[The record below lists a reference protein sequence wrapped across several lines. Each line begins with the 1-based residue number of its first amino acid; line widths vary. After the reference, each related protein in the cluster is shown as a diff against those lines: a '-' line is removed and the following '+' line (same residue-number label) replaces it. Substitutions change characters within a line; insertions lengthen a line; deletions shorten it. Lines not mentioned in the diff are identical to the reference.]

1 MFCMLACTALF
12 YSCGTDDEVSG
23 DGSVDPDKEIPDP
36 TGTIQIA
43 MRNSNN
49 GKTSLD
55 GIYIDNENFAGGYFA
70 SLGPV
75 RGLGNVAHI
84 PTTGW
89 GRQVSVIPG
98 HGYVAYDRYEEKF
111 YRIYV
116 IKDLVGVSGG
126 IIGSEIKYQAPFKGN
141 DEKIM
146 LDSTDLTF
154 PFTGGQ
160 KDIVFKN
167 SGVILFDV
175 ETDVPNWCTVQKT
188 STYDDSFLTN
198 GVRIIVKAGSSKEAE
213 HGTITL
219 TTLYGKKTVIN
230 VMRFGAKSFISFGD
244 LEGKDFSATAQ
255 KTSIECVGNVPF
267 EDLAVSSSASW
278 CKVELE
284 NKSQNIQSF
293 QKINEDNLMSY
304 RILLDCE
311 DNVSKNEREAMI
323 FVRSQKENAG
333 DTILIKQSGAKITLV
348 ENLEL
353 SASKQT
359 NHVSIYSDIN
369 LANVEVVSSETWC
382 SAKINQST
390 SKLEVSVE
398 GNISSLERSAV
409 LSLKGK
415 DNTILATLNVKQLGA
430 IFTVAENIVFDKH
443 SNYRTITINTNL
455 ADWEAESS
463 ADWCTFSKNGNQI
476 TIRVTASNTDRIA
489 IISFKGVDSKITV
502 HQSKYA
508 VNDAFNENGIEG
520 IVGYIGVDC
529 RLVYKELG
537 ESAVWS
543 TERVATGANSRSD
556 GEYNMNVIKK
566 IPFWQDSYPAFLLCE
581 QLNVNGISGWY
592 LPAIEELQ
600 KLNLSGWSS
609 TERDSRS
616 SYSGGNSIYSFQKDY
631 SDNIVA
637 VHKF

>member
-55 GIYIDNENFAGGYFA
+55 GIYIDNENFAGGYFV

-89 GRQVSVIPG
+89 GEQVSVIPG
-98 HGYVAYDRYEEKF
+98 HGYVAYDLYEAKF

-146 LDSTDLTF
+146 LDSTDLRF

-188 STYDDSFLTN
+188 STYDQYFLTN
-198 GVRIIVKAGSSKEAE
+198 GIRISVKAGTSTEPE

-219 TTLYGKKTVIN
+219 TTLYGKETVIN
-230 VMRFGAKSFISFGD
+230 ITRSGIEPFVSFGD
-244 LEGKDFSATAQ
+244 LEERELSAAAQ
-255 KTSIECVGNVPF
+255 TDQIDCVGNVSF
-267 EDLAVSSSASW
+267 EDLIVSSSASW
-278 CKVELE
+278 CRVQLE
-284 NKSQNIQSF
+284 ENTKKIQGKATEKDDLEQYATNSYTLKIDCDENQTSQSRNAVISVQSKDG
-293 QKINEDNLMSY
+293 KINASFNL
-304 RILLDCE
+304 I
-311 DNVSKNEREAMI
+311 
-323 FVRSQKENAG
+323 QK
-333 DTILIKQSGAKITLV
+333 GATFEVKI
-348 ENLEL
+348 
-353 SASKQT
+353 
-359 NHVSIYSDIN
+359 D
-369 LANVEVVSSETWC
+369 
-382 SAKINQST
+382 KI
-390 SKLEVSVE
+390 
-398 GNISSLERSAV
+398 G
-409 LSLKGK
+409 
-415 DNTILATLNVKQLGA
+415 
-430 IFTVAENIVFDKH
+430 FDKN
-443 SNYRTITINTNL
+443 SNYRTITINTTFAN
-455 ADWEAESS
+455 WEAESS

-476 TIRVTASNTDRIA
+476 TIRATAANTDRTA
-489 IISFKGVDSKITV
+489 IISFKGFDTKITV

-520 IVGYIGVDC
+520 IVGYIGDDS
-529 RLVYKELG
+529 RLVYKELEG
-537 ESAVWS
+537 AVVWS
-543 TERVATGANSRSD
+543 LEEVNTGANSLSD

-592 LPAIEELQ
+592 LPARDEFI
-600 KLNLSGWSS
+600 KLKLSGSYWSS
-609 TERDSRS
+609 TEHDSRGA
-616 SYSGGNSIYSFQKDY
+616 YYYNGGRYRSELVSKDKKC
-631 SDNIVA
+631 NILV

>member
-49 GKTSLD
+49 GKTVLGSRL
-55 GIYIDNENFAGGYFA
+55 YIDNENFAGGYFV

-89 GRQVSVIPG
+89 GEQVSVIPG
-98 HGYVAYDRYEEKF
+98 HGYVAYDYWQKEF

-175 ETDVPNWCTVQKT
+175 ETDVPNWCTVQET

-198 GVRIIVKAGSSKEAE
+198 GVRIIVKTGSSKEAE

-230 VMRFGAKSFISFGD
+230 ITRSGIEPFVSFGD
-244 LEGKDFSATAQ
+244 LEERELSAAAQ
-255 KTSIECVGNVPF
+255 TDQIEFVGNVSF
-267 EDLAVSSSASW
+267 EDLIVSSSASW
-278 CKVELE
+278 CRVQLE
-284 NKSQNIQSF
+284 ENTKKIQGKAAEKDDLEQYVTNSYTLKIDCDENQTSQSRNAVISVQSKDG
-293 QKINEDNLMSY
+293 KINASFNL
-304 RILLDCE
+304 I
-311 DNVSKNEREAMI
+311 
-323 FVRSQKENAG
+323 QK
-333 DTILIKQSGAKITLV
+333 GATFEVKI
-348 ENLEL
+348 
-353 SASKQT
+353 
-359 NHVSIYSDIN
+359 D
-369 LANVEVVSSETWC
+369 
-382 SAKINQST
+382 KI
-390 SKLEVSVE
+390 
-398 GNISSLERSAV
+398 G
-409 LSLKGK
+409 
-415 DNTILATLNVKQLGA
+415 
-430 IFTVAENIVFDKH
+430 FDKN
-443 SNYRTITINTNL
+443 SNYRTVTINTTFAN
-455 ADWEAESS
+455 WEAESS

-476 TIRVTASNTDRIA
+476 TIRATAANTDRTA
-489 IISFKGVDSKITV
+489 IISFKGFDAKITV

-520 IVGYIGVDC
+520 TVGYIGDDS
-529 RLVYKELG
+529 RLVYKELEG
-537 ESAVWS
+537 AVVWS
-543 TERVATGANSRSD
+543 SEEVNTGANSPSD

-592 LPAIEELQ
+592 LPAIDELQ
-600 KLNLSGWSS
+600 NLKLSGSYWSS
-609 TERDSRS
+609 TESNYEMAYYCAGGRYR
-616 SYSGGNSIYSFQKDY
+616 YSALKYFKTYD
-631 SDNIVA
+631 IVA

>member
-1 MFCMLACTALF
+1 MKIFKRIASQCFFMFCMLACTALF

-55 GIYIDNENFAGGYFA
+55 GIYIDNENFAGEYFV

-89 GRQVSVIPG
+89 GEQVSVIPG
-98 HGYVAYDRYEEKF
+98 HGYVAYDLYEAKF

-188 STYDDSFLTN
+188 STYDQYFLTN
-198 GVRIIVKAGSSKEAE
+198 GIRISVKAGTSTEPE

-219 TTLYGKKTVIN
+219 TTLYGKETVIN
-230 VMRFGAKSFISFGD
+230 ITRSGIEPFVSFGD
-244 LEGKDFSATAQ
+244 LEERELSAAAQ
-255 KTSIECVGNVPF
+255 TDQIEFVGNVSF
-267 EDLAVSSSASW
+267 EDLIVSSSASW
-278 CKVELE
+278 CRVQLE
-284 NKSQNIQSF
+284 ENTKKIQGKAAEKDDLEQYATNSYTLKIDCDENQTSQSRNAVISVQSKDG
-293 QKINEDNLMSY
+293 KINASFNL
-304 RILLDCE
+304 I
-311 DNVSKNEREAMI
+311 
-323 FVRSQKENAG
+323 QK
-333 DTILIKQSGAKITLV
+333 GATFEVKI
-348 ENLEL
+348 
-353 SASKQT
+353 
-359 NHVSIYSDIN
+359 D
-369 LANVEVVSSETWC
+369 
-382 SAKINQST
+382 KI
-390 SKLEVSVE
+390 
-398 GNISSLERSAV
+398 G
-409 LSLKGK
+409 
-415 DNTILATLNVKQLGA
+415 
-430 IFTVAENIVFDKH
+430 FDKN
-443 SNYRTITINTNL
+443 SNYRTVTINTTFAN
-455 ADWEAESS
+455 WEAESS

-476 TIRVTASNTDRIA
+476 TIRATAANTDRTA
-489 IISFKGVDSKITV
+489 IISFKGFDAKITV

-520 IVGYIGVDC
+520 TVGYIGDDS

-537 ESAVWS
+537 EKVVWS
-543 TERVATGANSRSD
+543 SENVETGANSLSD

-592 LPAIEELQ
+592 LPAIDELQ
-600 KLNLSGWSS
+600 NLKLSGSYWSS
-609 TERDSRS
+609 TESNYSRAYY
-616 SYSGGNSIYSFQKDY
+616 SYKGYKYDATKDCTY
-631 SDNIVA
+631 YIVA

>member
-55 GIYIDNENFAGGYFA
+55 GIYIDNENFAGGYFV

-89 GRQVSVIPG
+89 GEQVSVIPG
-98 HGYVAYDRYEEKF
+98 HGYVAYDLYEAKF

-188 STYDDSFLTN
+188 STYDQYFLTN
-198 GVRIIVKAGSSKEAE
+198 GIRISVKAGTSTEPE

-230 VMRFGAKSFISFGD
+230 ITRSGIEPFVSFGD
-244 LEGKDFSATAQ
+244 LEERELSAAAQ
-255 KTSIECVGNVPF
+255 TDQIEFVGNVSF
-267 EDLAVSSSASW
+267 EDLIVSSSASW
-278 CKVELE
+278 CRVQLE
-284 NKSQNIQSF
+284 ENTKKIQGKAAEKDNLEQYATNSYTLKIDCDENQTSQSRNAVISVQSKDG
-293 QKINEDNLMSY
+293 KINAPFNL
-304 RILLDCE
+304 I
-311 DNVSKNEREAMI
+311 
-323 FVRSQKENAG
+323 QK
-333 DTILIKQSGAKITLV
+333 GATFEVKI
-348 ENLEL
+348 
-353 SASKQT
+353 
-359 NHVSIYSDIN
+359 D
-369 LANVEVVSSETWC
+369 
-382 SAKINQST
+382 KI
-390 SKLEVSVE
+390 
-398 GNISSLERSAV
+398 G
-409 LSLKGK
+409 
-415 DNTILATLNVKQLGA
+415 
-430 IFTVAENIVFDKH
+430 FDKN
-443 SNYRTITINTNL
+443 SNYRTVTINTTFAN
-455 ADWEAESS
+455 WEAESS

-476 TIRVTASNTDRIA
+476 TIRATAANTDRTA
-489 IISFKGVDSKITV
+489 IISFKGFDAKITV

-520 IVGYIGVDC
+520 IVGYIGDDS
-529 RLVYKELG
+529 RLVYKELEG
-537 ESAVWS
+537 SVAWS
-543 TERVATGANSRSD
+543 LEYVETGANSWSD

-592 LPAIEELQ
+592 LPAKDELQ
-600 KLNLSGWSS
+600 NLNLSGSVDYWSS
-609 TERDSRS
+609 TEYNNISAYRRD
-616 SYSGGNSIYSFQKDY
+616 NSVWEKWRKHY
-631 SDNIVA
+631 IVA

>member
-49 GKTSLD
+49 GKTVL
-55 GIYIDNENFAGGYFA
+55 GRNIYIDNENFAGGYFV

-89 GRQVSVIPG
+89 GEQVSVIPG
-98 HGYVAYDRYEEKF
+98 HGYVAYDYWQKEF

-175 ETDVPNWCTVQKT
+175 ETDVPNWCTVQET
-188 STYDDSFLTN
+188 STYDQYFLTN
-198 GVRIIVKAGSSKEAE
+198 GIRISVKAGTSTEPE

-219 TTLYGKKTVIN
+219 TTLYGKETVIN
-230 VMRFGAKSFISFGD
+230 ITRSGIEPFVSFGD
-244 LEGKDFSATAQ
+244 LEERELSAAAQ
-255 KTSIECVGNVPF
+255 TDQIDCVGNVSF
-267 EDLAVSSSASW
+267 EDLIVNSSASW
-278 CKVELE
+278 CRVQLE
-284 NKSQNIQSF
+284 ENTKKIQGKAAEKDNLEQYATNSYTLKIDCDENQTSQSRNAVISVQSKDG
-293 QKINEDNLMSY
+293 KINASFNL
-304 RILLDCE
+304 I
-311 DNVSKNEREAMI
+311 
-323 FVRSQKENAG
+323 QK
-333 DTILIKQSGAKITLV
+333 GATFEVKI
-348 ENLEL
+348 
-353 SASKQT
+353 
-359 NHVSIYSDIN
+359 D
-369 LANVEVVSSETWC
+369 
-382 SAKINQST
+382 KI
-390 SKLEVSVE
+390 
-398 GNISSLERSAV
+398 G
-409 LSLKGK
+409 
-415 DNTILATLNVKQLGA
+415 
-430 IFTVAENIVFDKH
+430 FDKN
-443 SNYRTITINTNL
+443 SNYRTVTINTTFAN
-455 ADWEAESS
+455 WEAESS

-476 TIRVTASNTDRIA
+476 TIRATAANTDRTA
-489 IISFKGVDSKITV
+489 IISFKGFDAKITV

-520 IVGYIGVDC
+520 IVGYIGDDS
-529 RLVYKELG
+529 RLVYKELEG
-537 ESAVWS
+537 SVAWS
-543 TERVATGANSRSD
+543 LEYVETGANSWSD

-592 LPAIEELQ
+592 LPAIDELQ
-600 KLNLSGWSS
+600 NLNLSGSVDYWSS
-609 TERDSRS
+609 TEYDNTRAYRRN
-616 SYSGGNSIYSFQKDY
+616 NSVWEKRRKYY
-631 SDNIVA
+631 IVA

>member
-198 GVRIIVKAGSSKEAE
+198 GVRIVVKAGSSTEPE

-219 TTLYGKKTVIN
+219 TTLYGKETVIN
-230 VMRFGAKSFISFGD
+230 ITRSGIEPFVSFGD
-244 LEGKDFSATAQ
+244 LEERELSAAAQ
-255 KTSIECVGNVPF
+255 TDQIEFVGNVSF
-267 EDLAVSSSASW
+267 EDLIVSSSASW
-278 CKVELE
+278 CRVQLE
-284 NKSQNIQSF
+284 ENTKKIQGKAAEKDDLEQYVTNSYTLKIDCDENQTSQSRNAVISVQSKDG
-293 QKINEDNLMSY
+293 KINASFNL
-304 RILLDCE
+304 I
-311 DNVSKNEREAMI
+311 
-323 FVRSQKENAG
+323 QK
-333 DTILIKQSGAKITLV
+333 GATFEVKI
-348 ENLEL
+348 
-353 SASKQT
+353 
-359 NHVSIYSDIN
+359 D
-369 LANVEVVSSETWC
+369 
-382 SAKINQST
+382 KI
-390 SKLEVSVE
+390 
-398 GNISSLERSAV
+398 G
-409 LSLKGK
+409 
-415 DNTILATLNVKQLGA
+415 
-430 IFTVAENIVFDKH
+430 FDKN
-443 SNYRTITINTNL
+443 SNYRTVTINTTFAN
-455 ADWEAESS
+455 WEAESS

-476 TIRVTASNTDRIA
+476 TIRATAANTDRTA
-489 IISFKGVDSKITV
+489 IISFKGFDAKITV

-520 IVGYIGVDC
+520 TVGYIGDDS
-529 RLVYKELG
+529 RLVYKELEG
-537 ESAVWS
+537 AVVWS
-543 TERVATGANSRSD
+543 SEEVNTGANSPSD

-592 LPAIEELQ
+592 LPAIDELQ
-600 KLNLSGWSS
+600 NLKLSGSYWSS
-609 TERDSRS
+609 TESNYEMAYYCAGGGYR
-616 SYSGGNSIYSFQKDY
+616 YSALKYFRTYD
-631 SDNIVA
+631 IVA

>member
-12 YSCGTDDEVSG
+12 YSCGTDDEISG

-49 GKTSLD
+49 GKTVLGSRL
-55 GIYIDNENFAGGYFA
+55 YIDNENFAGGYFV

-89 GRQVSVIPG
+89 GEQVSVIPG
-98 HGYVAYDRYEEKF
+98 HGYVAYDYWQKEF

-188 STYDDSFLTN
+188 STYDQYFLTN
-198 GVRIIVKAGSSKEAE
+198 GIRISVKAGTSTEPE

-219 TTLYGKKTVIN
+219 TTLYGKETVIN
-230 VMRFGAKSFISFGD
+230 ITRSGIEPFVSFGD
-244 LEGKDFSATAQ
+244 LEERELSAAAQ
-255 KTSIECVGNVPF
+255 TDQIDCVGNVSF
-267 EDLAVSSSASW
+267 EDLIVSSSASW
-278 CKVELE
+278 CRVQLE
-284 NKSQNIQSF
+284 ENTKKIQGKAAEKDNLEQYATNSYTLKIDCDENQTSQSRNAVISVQSKDG
-293 QKINEDNLMSY
+293 KIN
-304 RILLDCE
+304 
-311 DNVSKNEREAMI
+311 
-323 FVRSQKENAG
+323 
-333 DTILIKQSGAKITLV
+333 
-348 ENLEL
+348 
-353 SASKQT
+353 AS
-359 NHVSIYSDIN
+359 IN
-369 LANVEVVSSETWC
+369 LIQKGATFEV
-382 SAKINQST
+382 KID
-390 SKLEVSVE
+390 KI
-398 GNISSLERSAV
+398 G
-409 LSLKGK
+409 
-415 DNTILATLNVKQLGA
+415 
-430 IFTVAENIVFDKH
+430 FDKN
-443 SNYRTITINTNL
+443 SNYRTVTINTTFAN
-455 ADWEAESS
+455 WEAESS

-476 TIRVTASNTDRIA
+476 TIRATAANTDRTA
-489 IISFKGVDSKITV
+489 IISFKGFDAKITV

-520 IVGYIGVDC
+520 IVGYIGDDS
-529 RLVYKELG
+529 RLVYKELE
-537 ESAVWS
+537 ESVAWS
-543 TERVATGANSRSD
+543 SENVETGANSLSD

-592 LPAIEELQ
+592 LPAKDELI
-600 KLNLSGWSS
+600 KLKLSGYYYSS
-609 TERDSRS
+609 TEHNDSEVYYYDGRR
-616 SYSGGNSIYSFQKDY
+616 YTCWLIAKKIEYD
-631 SDNIVA
+631 IVA

>member
-188 STYDDSFLTN
+188 STYDQYFLTN
-198 GVRIIVKAGSSKEAE
+198 GIRISVKAGTSTEPE

-219 TTLYGKKTVIN
+219 TTLYGKETVIN
-230 VMRFGAKSFISFGD
+230 ITRSGIEPFVSFGD
-244 LEGKDFSATAQ
+244 LEERELSAAAQ
-255 KTSIECVGNVPF
+255 TDQIEFVGNVSF
-267 EDLAVSSSASW
+267 EDLIVSSSASW
-278 CKVELE
+278 CRVQLE
-284 NKSQNIQSF
+284 ENTKKIQGKATGKDDLEQYATNSYTLKIDCDENQTSQSRNAVISVQSKDG
-293 QKINEDNLMSY
+293 KIN
-304 RILLDCE
+304 
-311 DNVSKNEREAMI
+311 
-323 FVRSQKENAG
+323 
-333 DTILIKQSGAKITLV
+333 
-348 ENLEL
+348 
-353 SASKQT
+353 AS
-359 NHVSIYSDIN
+359 IN
-369 LANVEVVSSETWC
+369 LIQKGPTFEV
-382 SAKINQST
+382 KID
-390 SKLEVSVE
+390 KI
-398 GNISSLERSAV
+398 G
-409 LSLKGK
+409 
-415 DNTILATLNVKQLGA
+415 
-430 IFTVAENIVFDKH
+430 FDKN
-443 SNYRTITINTNL
+443 SNYRTVTINTTFAN
-455 ADWEAESS
+455 WEAESS

-476 TIRVTASNTDRIA
+476 TIRATAANTDRTA
-489 IISFKGVDSKITV
+489 IISFKGFDAKITV

-520 IVGYIGVDC
+520 TVGYIGDDF

-537 ESAVWS
+537 EKVVWS
-543 TERVATGANSRSD
+543 SDNLVTGADSRSD

-592 LPAIEELQ
+592 LPAVEELQ
-600 KLNLSGWSS
+600 KLKLPGSYWSS
-609 TERDSRS
+609 TERDNYQAYIYYYDGSYRS
-616 SYSGGNSIYSFQKDY
+616 SLTNKD
-631 SDNIVA
+631 ITGKCVA

>member
-55 GIYIDNENFAGGYFA
+55 GIYIDNENFAGGYFV

-89 GRQVSVIPG
+89 GEQVSVIPG
-98 HGYVAYDRYEEKF
+98 HGYVAYDLYEAKF

-146 LDSTDLTF
+146 LDSTDLRF

-188 STYDDSFLTN
+188 STYDQYFLTN
-198 GVRIIVKAGSSKEAE
+198 GIRISVKAGTSTEPE

-219 TTLYGKKTVIN
+219 TTLYGKETVIN
-230 VMRFGAKSFISFGD
+230 ITRSGIEPFVSFGD
-244 LEGKDFSATAQ
+244 LEERELSAAAQ
-255 KTSIECVGNVPF
+255 TDQIEFVGNVSLD
-267 EDLAVSSSASW
+267 DLIVNSSASW
-278 CKVELE
+278 CRVQLE
-284 NKSQNIQSF
+284 ENTKKIQGKATEKDNLEQYATNSYTLKIDCDENQTSQSRNAVISVQSKDG
-293 QKINEDNLMSY
+293 KINASFNL
-304 RILLDCE
+304 I
-311 DNVSKNEREAMI
+311 
-323 FVRSQKENAG
+323 QK
-333 DTILIKQSGAKITLV
+333 GATFEVKI
-348 ENLEL
+348 
-353 SASKQT
+353 
-359 NHVSIYSDIN
+359 D
-369 LANVEVVSSETWC
+369 
-382 SAKINQST
+382 KI
-390 SKLEVSVE
+390 
-398 GNISSLERSAV
+398 G
-409 LSLKGK
+409 
-415 DNTILATLNVKQLGA
+415 
-430 IFTVAENIVFDKH
+430 FDKN
-443 SNYRTITINTNL
+443 SNYRTITINTTFAN
-455 ADWEAESS
+455 WEAESS

-476 TIRVTASNTDRIA
+476 TIRATAANTDRTA
-489 IISFKGVDSKITV
+489 IISFKGFDTKITV

-508 VNDAFNENGIEG
+508 VNDAFKENGIEG
-520 IVGYIGVDC
+520 IVGYIGDDS
-529 RLVYKELG
+529 RLVYKELEG
-537 ESAVWS
+537 SVAWS
-543 TERVATGANSRSD
+543 SENVETGANSLSD

-592 LPAIEELQ
+592 LPAIDELQ
-600 KLNLSGWSS
+600 NLKLSESYWSS
-609 TERDSRS
+609 TESNYSRAYCYY
-616 SYSGGNSIYSFQKDY
+616 SYKGYKHDAY
-631 SDNIVA
+631 YIVA

>member
-1 MFCMLACTALF
+1 MKIFKRMASQCFFMFCMLACTALF

-49 GKTSLD
+49 GKTIL
-55 GIYIDNENFAGGYFA
+55 GTTFYIDNENFAGGYFV

-98 HGYVAYDRYEEKF
+98 HGYVAYDRNEEKF

-146 LDSTDLTF
+146 LDSTDLRF

-175 ETDVPNWCTVQKT
+175 KTDVPNWCTVQKT
-188 STYDDSFLTN
+188 STYETSTAYGQYFLTN
-198 GVRIIVKAGSSKEAE
+198 GIHITVKAGSSTEAE

-230 VMRFGAKSFISFGD
+230 ITRSGIEPFVSFGD
-244 LEGKDFSATAQ
+244 LEERELSAAAQ
-255 KTSIECVGNVPF
+255 TDQIDCVGNVSF
-267 EDLAVSSSASW
+267 EDLIVSSSASW
-278 CKVELE
+278 CRVQLE
-284 NKSQNIQSF
+284 ENTKKIQGKAAEKDNLEQYATNSYTLKIDCDENQTSQSRNAVISVQSKDG
-293 QKINEDNLMSY
+293 KINASFNL
-304 RILLDCE
+304 I
-311 DNVSKNEREAMI
+311 
-323 FVRSQKENAG
+323 QK
-333 DTILIKQSGAKITLV
+333 GATFEVKI
-348 ENLEL
+348 
-353 SASKQT
+353 
-359 NHVSIYSDIN
+359 D
-369 LANVEVVSSETWC
+369 
-382 SAKINQST
+382 KI
-390 SKLEVSVE
+390 
-398 GNISSLERSAV
+398 G
-409 LSLKGK
+409 
-415 DNTILATLNVKQLGA
+415 
-430 IFTVAENIVFDKH
+430 FDKN
-443 SNYRTITINTNL
+443 SNYRTVTINTTFAN
-455 ADWEAESS
+455 WEAESS

-476 TIRVTASNTDRIA
+476 TIRATAANTDRTA
-489 IISFKGVDSKITV
+489 IISFKGFDAKITV

-520 IVGYIGVDC
+520 TVGYIGDDS

-537 ESAVWS
+537 EKVVWS
-543 TERVATGANSRSD
+543 SENVETGANSLSD

-592 LPAIEELQ
+592 LPAIDELQ
-600 KLNLSGWSS
+600 NLNLYGSYWSS
-609 TERDSRS
+609 TEISDRY
-616 SYSGGNSIYSFQKDY
+616 SYTNSANYKWKDE
-631 SDNIVA
+631 SANIVA

>member
-55 GIYIDNENFAGGYFA
+55 GIYIDNENFAGGYFV

-146 LDSTDLTF
+146 LDSTDLRF

-230 VMRFGAKSFISFGD
+230 ITRSGIEPFVSFGD
-244 LEGKDFSATAQ
+244 LEERELSAAAQ
-255 KTSIECVGNVPF
+255 TDQIDCVGNVSF
-267 EDLAVSSSASW
+267 EDLIVSSSASW
-278 CKVELE
+278 CRVQLE
-284 NKSQNIQSF
+284 ENTKKIQGKAAEKDNLEQYATNSYTLKIDCDENQTSQSRNAVISVQSKDG
-293 QKINEDNLMSY
+293 KINASFNL
-304 RILLDCE
+304 I
-311 DNVSKNEREAMI
+311 
-323 FVRSQKENAG
+323 QK
-333 DTILIKQSGAKITLV
+333 GATFEVKI
-348 ENLEL
+348 
-353 SASKQT
+353 
-359 NHVSIYSDIN
+359 D
-369 LANVEVVSSETWC
+369 
-382 SAKINQST
+382 KI
-390 SKLEVSVE
+390 
-398 GNISSLERSAV
+398 G
-409 LSLKGK
+409 
-415 DNTILATLNVKQLGA
+415 
-430 IFTVAENIVFDKH
+430 FDKN
-443 SNYRTITINTNL
+443 SNYRTVTINTTFAN
-455 ADWEAESS
+455 WEAESS

-476 TIRVTASNTDRIA
+476 TIRATAANTDRTA
-489 IISFKGVDSKITV
+489 IISFKGFDAKITV

-520 IVGYIGVDC
+520 IVGYIGDDS
-529 RLVYKELG
+529 RLVYKELEG
-537 ESAVWS
+537 SVAWS
-543 TERVATGANSRSD
+543 LEYVETGANSWSD

-592 LPAIEELQ
+592 LPAIDELQ
-600 KLNLSGWSS
+600 NLNLSGSVDYWSS
-609 TERDSRS
+609 TEYDNLSAYRRD
-616 SYSGGNSIYSFQKDY
+616 NSVWEKWRKHY
-631 SDNIVA
+631 IVA

>member
-1 MFCMLACTALF
+1 MKIFKRIASLCFFMFCMLACTALF

-49 GKTSLD
+49 GKTVLGSV
-55 GIYIDNENFAGGYFA
+55 YIDNENFAGGYFA

-146 LDSTDLTF
+146 LDSTDLRF

-198 GVRIIVKAGSSKEAE
+198 GVRIVVKAGSSTEAE

-219 TTLYGKKTVIN
+219 TTLYGKETVIN
-230 VMRFGAKSFISFGD
+230 ITRSGIEPFVSFGD
-244 LEGKDFSATAQ
+244 LEERELSAAAQ
-255 KTSIECVGNVPF
+255 TDQIDCVGNVSF
-267 EDLAVSSSASW
+267 EDLIVSSSASW
-278 CKVELE
+278 CRVQLE
-284 NKSQNIQSF
+284 ENTKKIQGKATEKDDLEQYATNSYTLKIDCDENQTSQSRNAVISVQSKDG
-293 QKINEDNLMSY
+293 KINASFNL
-304 RILLDCE
+304 I
-311 DNVSKNEREAMI
+311 
-323 FVRSQKENAG
+323 QK
-333 DTILIKQSGAKITLV
+333 GATFEVKI
-348 ENLEL
+348 
-353 SASKQT
+353 
-359 NHVSIYSDIN
+359 D
-369 LANVEVVSSETWC
+369 
-382 SAKINQST
+382 KI
-390 SKLEVSVE
+390 
-398 GNISSLERSAV
+398 G
-409 LSLKGK
+409 
-415 DNTILATLNVKQLGA
+415 
-430 IFTVAENIVFDKH
+430 FDKN
-443 SNYRTITINTNL
+443 SNYRTVTINTTFAN
-455 ADWEAESS
+455 WEAESS

-476 TIRVTASNTDRIA
+476 TIHATAANTDRTA
-489 IISFKGVDSKITV
+489 IISFKGFDAKITV

-520 IVGYIGVDC
+520 TVGYIGDDS

-537 ESAVWS
+537 EKVVWS
-543 TERVATGANSRSD
+543 SENVETGANSLSD

-592 LPAIEELQ
+592 LPAIDELQ
-600 KLNLSGWSS
+600 NLKLSGSYWSS
-609 TERDSRS
+609 TESDSGMAYYCAGGRYR
-616 SYSGGNSIYSFQKDY
+616 YSAFQYFNTYD
-631 SDNIVA
+631 IVA

>member
-49 GKTSLD
+49 GKTVLGSRL
-55 GIYIDNENFAGGYFA
+55 YIDNENLAGGYFV

-89 GRQVSVIPG
+89 GEQVSVIPG
-98 HGYVAYDRYEEKF
+98 HGYVAYDYWQKEF

-188 STYDDSFLTN
+188 STYDQYFLTN
-198 GVRIIVKAGSSKEAE
+198 GIRISVKAGTSTEPE

-219 TTLYGKKTVIN
+219 TTLYGKETVIN
-230 VMRFGAKSFISFGD
+230 ITRSGIEPFVSFGD
-244 LEGKDFSATAQ
+244 LEERELSAAAQ
-255 KTSIECVGNVPF
+255 TDQIEFVGNVSF
-267 EDLAVSSSASW
+267 EDLIVSSSASW
-278 CKVELE
+278 CRVQLE
-284 NKSQNIQSF
+284 ENTKKIQGKATGKDDLEQYATNSYTLKIDCDENQTSQSRNAVISVQSKDG
-293 QKINEDNLMSY
+293 KINASFNL
-304 RILLDCE
+304 I
-311 DNVSKNEREAMI
+311 
-323 FVRSQKENAG
+323 QK
-333 DTILIKQSGAKITLV
+333 GATFEVKI
-348 ENLEL
+348 
-353 SASKQT
+353 
-359 NHVSIYSDIN
+359 D
-369 LANVEVVSSETWC
+369 
-382 SAKINQST
+382 KI
-390 SKLEVSVE
+390 
-398 GNISSLERSAV
+398 G
-409 LSLKGK
+409 
-415 DNTILATLNVKQLGA
+415 
-430 IFTVAENIVFDKH
+430 FDKN
-443 SNYRTITINTNL
+443 SNYRTVTINTTFAN
-455 ADWEAESS
+455 WEAESS
-463 ADWCTFSKNGNQI
+463 ADWCTFSENGNQI
-476 TIRVTASNTDRIA
+476 TIRATAANTDRTA
-489 IISFKGVDSKITV
+489 IISFKGFDAKITV

-520 IVGYIGVDC
+520 TVGYIGDDS

-537 ESAVWS
+537 EKVVWS
-543 TERVATGANSRSD
+543 SENVETGANSLSD

-592 LPAIEELQ
+592 LPAIDELQ
-600 KLNLSGWSS
+600 NLKLSGSYWSS
-609 TERDSRS
+609 TESNYSRAYY
-616 SYSGGNSIYSFQKDY
+616 SYKGYKYDETKDCTY
-631 SDNIVA
+631 YCTYYIVA

>member
-1 MFCMLACTALF
+1 MFCMLACTVLF

-89 GRQVSVIPG
+89 GEQVSVIPG
-98 HGYVAYDRYEEKF
+98 HGYVAYDLYEAKF

-146 LDSTDLTF
+146 LDSTDLRF

-188 STYDDSFLTN
+188 STYDQYFLTN
-198 GVRIIVKAGSSKEAE
+198 GIRISVKAGTSTEPE

-219 TTLYGKKTVIN
+219 TTLYGKETVIN
-230 VMRFGAKSFISFGD
+230 ITRSGIEPFVSFGD
-244 LEGKDFSATAQ
+244 LEERELSAAAQ
-255 KTSIECVGNVPF
+255 TDQIDCVGNVSF
-267 EDLAVSSSASW
+267 EDLIVSSSASW
-278 CKVELE
+278 CRVQLE
-284 NKSQNIQSF
+284 ENTKKIQGKAAEKDNLEQYATNSYTLKIDCDENQTSQSRNAVISVQSKDG
-293 QKINEDNLMSY
+293 KINASFNL
-304 RILLDCE
+304 I
-311 DNVSKNEREAMI
+311 
-323 FVRSQKENAG
+323 QK
-333 DTILIKQSGAKITLV
+333 GATFEVKI
-348 ENLEL
+348 
-353 SASKQT
+353 
-359 NHVSIYSDIN
+359 D
-369 LANVEVVSSETWC
+369 
-382 SAKINQST
+382 KI
-390 SKLEVSVE
+390 
-398 GNISSLERSAV
+398 G
-409 LSLKGK
+409 
-415 DNTILATLNVKQLGA
+415 
-430 IFTVAENIVFDKH
+430 FDKN
-443 SNYRTITINTNL
+443 SNYRTITINTTFAN
-455 ADWEAESS
+455 WEAESS

-476 TIRVTASNTDRIA
+476 TIRATAANTDRTA
-489 IISFKGVDSKITV
+489 IISFKGFDAKITV

-520 IVGYIGVDC
+520 IVGYIGDDS
-529 RLVYKELG
+529 RLVYKELEG
-537 ESAVWS
+537 SVAWS
-543 TERVATGANSRSD
+543 LEYVETGANSWSD

-592 LPAIEELQ
+592 LPAIDELQ
-600 KLNLSGWSS
+600 NLNLSGSVDYWSS
-609 TERDSRS
+609 TEYDNLSAYRRD
-616 SYSGGNSIYSFQKDY
+616 NSVWEKWRKHY
-631 SDNIVA
+631 IVA

>member
-1 MFCMLACTALF
+1 MKIFKRMASQCFFMFCMLACTALF

-49 GKTSLD
+49 GKTVLGSRL
-55 GIYIDNENFAGGYFA
+55 YIDNENFAGGYFV

-89 GRQVSVIPG
+89 GEQVSVIPG
-98 HGYVAYDRYEEKF
+98 HGYVAYDYWQKEF

-175 ETDVPNWCTVQKT
+175 ETDVPNWCTVQET

-230 VMRFGAKSFISFGD
+230 ITRSGIEPFVSFGD
-244 LEGKDFSATAQ
+244 LEERELSAAAQ
-255 KTSIECVGNVPF
+255 TDQIDCVGNVSF
-267 EDLAVSSSASW
+267 EDLIVSSSASW
-278 CKVELE
+278 CRVQLE
-284 NKSQNIQSF
+284 ENTKKIQGKAAEKDNLEQYATNSYTLKIDCDENPTSQSRNAVISVQSKDG
-293 QKINEDNLMSY
+293 KIN
-304 RILLDCE
+304 
-311 DNVSKNEREAMI
+311 
-323 FVRSQKENAG
+323 
-333 DTILIKQSGAKITLV
+333 
-348 ENLEL
+348 
-353 SASKQT
+353 AS
-359 NHVSIYSDIN
+359 IN
-369 LANVEVVSSETWC
+369 LIQKGATFEV
-382 SAKINQST
+382 KID
-390 SKLEVSVE
+390 KI
-398 GNISSLERSAV
+398 G
-409 LSLKGK
+409 
-415 DNTILATLNVKQLGA
+415 
-430 IFTVAENIVFDKH
+430 FDKN
-443 SNYRTITINTNL
+443 SNYRTVTINTTFAN
-455 ADWEAESS
+455 WEAESS

-476 TIRVTASNTDRIA
+476 TIRATAANTDRTA
-489 IISFKGVDSKITV
+489 IISFKGFDAKITV

-520 IVGYIGVDC
+520 TVGYIGDDS
-529 RLVYKELG
+529 RLVYKELEG
-537 ESAVWS
+537 AVMWS
-543 TERVATGANSRSD
+543 SEKVETGANSLSD

-592 LPAIEELQ
+592 LPAKDELQ
-600 KLNLSGWSS
+600 NLKLSGSYWSS
-609 TERDSRS
+609 TEISSRY
-616 SYSGGNSIYSFQKDY
+616 SYTNSANYKWKDE
-631 SDNIVA
+631 SANIVA

>member
-49 GKTSLD
+49 GKTVLGSV
-55 GIYIDNENFAGGYFA
+55 YIDNENFAGGYFA

-146 LDSTDLTF
+146 LDSTDLRF

-198 GVRIIVKAGSSKEAE
+198 GVRIIVKAGSSKEVE

-230 VMRFGAKSFISFGD
+230 ITRSGIEPFVSFGN
-244 LEGKDFSATAQ
+244 LEERELSAAAQ
-255 KTSIECVGNVPF
+255 TDQIEFVGNMIIVQRLPVRIAYYKF
-267 EDLAVSSSASW
+267 HILDSLRIHGVYGIASSASYTYDLYYGFCTW
-278 CKVELE
+278 
-284 NKSQNIQSF
+284 F
-293 QKINEDNLMSY
+293 P
-304 RILLDCE
+304 
-311 DNVSKNEREAMI
+311 
-323 FVRSQKENAG
+323 
-333 DTILIKQSGAKITLV
+333 TL
-348 ENLEL
+348 
-353 SASKQT
+353 
-359 NHVSIYSDIN
+359 
-369 LANVEVVSSETWC
+369 
-382 SAKINQST
+382 
-390 SKLEVSVE
+390 
-398 GNISSLERSAV
+398 GNYY
-409 LSLKGK
+409 
-415 DNTILATLNVKQLGA
+415 
-430 IFTVAENIVFDKH
+430 IV
-443 SNYRTITINTNL
+443 
-455 ADWEAESS
+455 
-463 ADWCTFSKNGNQI
+463 
-476 TIRVTASNTDRIA
+476 A
-489 IISFKGVDSKITV
+489 III
-502 HQSKYA
+502 H
-508 VNDAFNENGIEG
+508 IMP
-520 IVGYIGVDC
+520 GYPG
-529 RLVYKELG
+529 
-537 ESAVWS
+537 
-543 TERVATGANSRSD
+543 
-556 GEYNMNVIKK
+556 
-566 IPFWQDSYPAFLLCE
+566 
-581 QLNVNGISGWY
+581 
-592 LPAIEELQ
+592 
-600 KLNLSGWSS
+600 
-609 TERDSRS
+609 
-616 SYSGGNSIYSFQKDY
+616 
-631 SDNIVA
+631 
-637 VHKF
+637 

>member
-1 MFCMLACTALF
+1 MKIFKRIASQCFFMFCMLACTALF

-49 GKTSLD
+49 GKTVL
-55 GIYIDNENFAGGYFA
+55 GRNIYIDNENFAGGYFV

-89 GRQVSVIPG
+89 GEQVSVIPG
-98 HGYVAYDRYEEKF
+98 HGYVAYDYWQKEF

-175 ETDVPNWCTVQKT
+175 ETDVPNWCTVQET
-188 STYDDSFLTN
+188 STYDQYFLTN
-198 GVRIIVKAGSSKEAE
+198 GIRISVKAGTSTEPE

-219 TTLYGKKTVIN
+219 TTLYGKETVIN
-230 VMRFGAKSFISFGD
+230 ITRSGIEPFVSFGD
-244 LEGKDFSATAQ
+244 LEERELSAAAQ
-255 KTSIECVGNVPF
+255 TDQIDCVGNVSF
-267 EDLAVSSSASW
+267 EDLIVNSSASW
-278 CKVELE
+278 CRVQLE
-284 NKSQNIQSF
+284 ENTKKIQGKAAEKDNLEQYATNSYTLKIDCDENQASQSRNAVISVQSKDG
-293 QKINEDNLMSY
+293 KINASFNL
-304 RILLDCE
+304 I
-311 DNVSKNEREAMI
+311 
-323 FVRSQKENAG
+323 QK
-333 DTILIKQSGAKITLV
+333 GATFEVKI
-348 ENLEL
+348 
-353 SASKQT
+353 
-359 NHVSIYSDIN
+359 D
-369 LANVEVVSSETWC
+369 
-382 SAKINQST
+382 KI
-390 SKLEVSVE
+390 
-398 GNISSLERSAV
+398 G
-409 LSLKGK
+409 
-415 DNTILATLNVKQLGA
+415 
-430 IFTVAENIVFDKH
+430 FDKN
-443 SNYRTITINTNL
+443 SNYRTVTINTTFAN
-455 ADWEAESS
+455 WEAESS

-476 TIRVTASNTDRIA
+476 TIRATAANTDRTA
-489 IISFKGVDSKITV
+489 IISFKGFDAKITV

-508 VNDAFNENGIEG
+508 VNDAFKENGIEG
-520 IVGYIGVDC
+520 IVGYIGDDS
-529 RLVYKELG
+529 RLVYKELEG
-537 ESAVWS
+537 SVAWS
-543 TERVATGANSRSD
+543 SENVETGANSLSN

-592 LPAIEELQ
+592 LPAKDELQ
-600 KLNLSGWSS
+600 NLKLSGSYWSS
-609 TERDSRS
+609 TEISSRY
-616 SYSGGNSIYSFQKDY
+616 SYTNSANYKWKDE
-631 SDNIVA
+631 SANIVA

>member
-12 YSCGTDDEVSG
+12 YSCGTDDEISG

-49 GKTSLD
+49 GKTELGSGL
-55 GIYIDNENFAGGYFA
+55 YIDNENFAGGYFV

-89 GRQVSVIPG
+89 GKQVSVIPG
-98 HGYVAYDRYEEKF
+98 HGYVAYDYWQKEF

-198 GVRIIVKAGSSKEAE
+198 GVRIVVKAGSSTEAE

-219 TTLYGKKTVIN
+219 TTLYGKETVIN
-230 VMRFGAKSFISFGD
+230 ITRSGIEPFVSFGD
-244 LEGKDFSATAQ
+244 LEERELSAAAQ
-255 KTSIECVGNVPF
+255 TDQIEFVGNVSLD
-267 EDLAVSSSASW
+267 DLIVSSSASW
-278 CKVELE
+278 CRVQLE
-284 NKSQNIQSF
+284 ENTKKIQGKATEKDDLEQYATNSYTLKIDCDENQTSQSRNTVISVQSKDG
-293 QKINEDNLMSY
+293 KINASFNL
-304 RILLDCE
+304 I
-311 DNVSKNEREAMI
+311 
-323 FVRSQKENAG
+323 QK
-333 DTILIKQSGAKITLV
+333 GATFEVKI
-348 ENLEL
+348 
-353 SASKQT
+353 
-359 NHVSIYSDIN
+359 D
-369 LANVEVVSSETWC
+369 
-382 SAKINQST
+382 KI
-390 SKLEVSVE
+390 
-398 GNISSLERSAV
+398 G
-409 LSLKGK
+409 
-415 DNTILATLNVKQLGA
+415 
-430 IFTVAENIVFDKH
+430 FDKN
-443 SNYRTITINTNL
+443 SNYRTITINTTFAN
-455 ADWEAESS
+455 WEAESS

-476 TIRVTASNTDRIA
+476 TIRATAANTDRTA
-489 IISFKGVDSKITV
+489 IISFKGFDTKITV

-508 VNDAFNENGIEG
+508 VNDAFKENGIEG
-520 IVGYIGVDC
+520 IVGYIGDDS
-529 RLVYKELG
+529 RLVYKELEG
-537 ESAVWS
+537 SVAWS
-543 TERVATGANSRSD
+543 SENVETGANSLSD

-592 LPAIEELQ
+592 LPAKDELI
-600 KLNLSGWSS
+600 KLKLSGYYYSS
-609 TERDSRS
+609 TEHDDSEVYYYDGRL
-616 SYSGGNSIYSFQKDY
+616 YTCWLIAKKIEY
-631 SDNIVA
+631 NIVA

>member
-55 GIYIDNENFAGGYFA
+55 GIYIDNENFAGGYFV

-89 GRQVSVIPG
+89 GEQVSVIPG
-98 HGYVAYDRYEEKF
+98 HGYVAYDLYEAKF

-146 LDSTDLTF
+146 LDSTDLRF

-188 STYDDSFLTN
+188 STYDQYFLTN
-198 GVRIIVKAGSSKEAE
+198 GIRISVKAGTSTEPE

-219 TTLYGKKTVIN
+219 TTLYGKETVIN
-230 VMRFGAKSFISFGD
+230 ITRSGIEPFVSFGD
-244 LEGKDFSATAQ
+244 LEERELSAAAQ
-255 KTSIECVGNVPF
+255 TDQIEFVGNVSLD
-267 EDLAVSSSASW
+267 DLIVNSSASW
-278 CKVELE
+278 CRVQLE
-284 NKSQNIQSF
+284 ENTKKIQGKATEKDNLEQYATNSYTLKIDCDENQTSQSRNAVISVQSKDG
-293 QKINEDNLMSY
+293 KINASFNL
-304 RILLDCE
+304 I
-311 DNVSKNEREAMI
+311 
-323 FVRSQKENAG
+323 QK
-333 DTILIKQSGAKITLV
+333 GATFEVKI
-348 ENLEL
+348 
-353 SASKQT
+353 
-359 NHVSIYSDIN
+359 D
-369 LANVEVVSSETWC
+369 
-382 SAKINQST
+382 KI
-390 SKLEVSVE
+390 
-398 GNISSLERSAV
+398 G
-409 LSLKGK
+409 
-415 DNTILATLNVKQLGA
+415 
-430 IFTVAENIVFDKH
+430 FDKN
-443 SNYRTITINTNL
+443 SNYRTVTINTTFAN
-455 ADWEAESS
+455 WEAESS

-476 TIRVTASNTDRIA
+476 TIRATAANTDRTA
-489 IISFKGVDSKITV
+489 IISFKGFDTKITV

-520 IVGYIGVDC
+520 TVGYIGDDS

-537 ESAVWS
+537 EKVVWS
-543 TERVATGANSRSD
+543 SENVETGANSLSD

-592 LPAIEELQ
+592 LPAIDELQ
-600 KLNLSGWSS
+600 NLKLFGSYWSS
-609 TERDSRS
+609 TEINYSRAY
-616 SYSGGNSIYSFQKDY
+616 YSAEGHKYDRTKDRTY
-631 SDNIVA
+631 YIVA

>member
-49 GKTSLD
+49 GKTVLGSV
-55 GIYIDNENFAGGYFA
+55 YIDNENFAGGYFV

-89 GRQVSVIPG
+89 GEQVSVIPG
-98 HGYVAYDRYEEKF
+98 HGYVAYDFYEAKF

-146 LDSTDLTF
+146 LDSTDLRF

-188 STYDDSFLTN
+188 STYDQYFLTN
-198 GVRIIVKAGSSKEAE
+198 GIRISVKAGTSTEPE

-219 TTLYGKKTVIN
+219 TTLYGKETVIN
-230 VMRFGAKSFISFGD
+230 ITRSGIEPFVSFGN
-244 LEGKDFSATAQ
+244 LEERELSAAAQ
-255 KTSIECVGNVPF
+255 TDQIEFVGNVSLD
-267 EDLAVSSSASW
+267 DLIVSSSASW
-278 CKVELE
+278 CRVQLE
-284 NKSQNIQSF
+284 ENTKKIQGKAAEKDNLEQYATNSYTLKIDCDENQTSQSRNAVISVQSKDG
-293 QKINEDNLMSY
+293 KINASFNL
-304 RILLDCE
+304 I
-311 DNVSKNEREAMI
+311 
-323 FVRSQKENAG
+323 QK
-333 DTILIKQSGAKITLV
+333 GATFEVKI
-348 ENLEL
+348 
-353 SASKQT
+353 
-359 NHVSIYSDIN
+359 D
-369 LANVEVVSSETWC
+369 
-382 SAKINQST
+382 KI
-390 SKLEVSVE
+390 
-398 GNISSLERSAV
+398 G
-409 LSLKGK
+409 
-415 DNTILATLNVKQLGA
+415 
-430 IFTVAENIVFDKH
+430 FDKN
-443 SNYRTITINTNL
+443 SNYRTVTINTTFAN
-455 ADWEAESS
+455 WEAESS

-476 TIRVTASNTDRIA
+476 TIRATAANTDRTA
-489 IISFKGVDSKITV
+489 IISFKGFDAKITV

-520 IVGYIGVDC
+520 TVGYIGDDS
-529 RLVYKELG
+529 RLVYKELEG
-537 ESAVWS
+537 AVVWS
-543 TERVATGANSRSD
+543 LEEVNTGANSLSD

-592 LPAIEELQ
+592 LPARDEFI
-600 KLNLSGWSS
+600 KLKLSGSYWSS
-609 TERDSRS
+609 TEHDSRGA
-616 SYSGGNSIYSFQKDY
+616 YYYNGGRYRSELVSKDKKC
-631 SDNIVA
+631 NILV

>member
-1 MFCMLACTALF
+1 MKIFKRMASQCFFMFCMLACTALF

-49 GKTSLD
+49 GKTVL
-55 GIYIDNENFAGGYFA
+55 GNVYIDNENFAGGYFA

-198 GVRIIVKAGSSKEAE
+198 GVRIIVKAGSSKEVE

-230 VMRFGAKSFISFGD
+230 ITRSGIEPFVSFGN
-244 LEGKDFSATAQ
+244 LEERELSAAAQ
-255 KTSIECVGNVPF
+255 TDQIEFVGNVSLD
-267 EDLAVSSSASW
+267 DLIVSSSASW
-278 CKVELE
+278 CRVQLE
-284 NKSQNIQSF
+284 ENTKKIQGKAAEKDNLEQYATNSYTLKIDCDENQTSQSRNAVISVQSKDG
-293 QKINEDNLMSY
+293 KINASFNL
-304 RILLDCE
+304 I
-311 DNVSKNEREAMI
+311 
-323 FVRSQKENAG
+323 QK
-333 DTILIKQSGAKITLV
+333 GATFEVKI
-348 ENLEL
+348 
-353 SASKQT
+353 
-359 NHVSIYSDIN
+359 D
-369 LANVEVVSSETWC
+369 
-382 SAKINQST
+382 KI
-390 SKLEVSVE
+390 
-398 GNISSLERSAV
+398 G
-409 LSLKGK
+409 
-415 DNTILATLNVKQLGA
+415 
-430 IFTVAENIVFDKH
+430 FDKN
-443 SNYRTITINTNL
+443 SNYRTVTINTTFAN
-455 ADWEAESS
+455 WEAESS

-476 TIRVTASNTDRIA
+476 TIRATAANTDRTA
-489 IISFKGVDSKITV
+489 IISFKGFDAKITV

-520 IVGYIGVDC
+520 TVGYIGDDS

-537 ESAVWS
+537 EKVTWS
-543 TERVATGANSRSD
+543 LEYVETGANSWSD

-592 LPAIEELQ
+592 LPAIDELQ
-600 KLNLSGWSS
+600 NLNLYGSYWSS
-609 TERDSRS
+609 TESSS
-616 SYSGGNSIYSFQKDY
+616 SYANSTRNSEWKGNSVY
-631 SDNIVA
+631 IVA

>member
-12 YSCGTDDEVSG
+12 YSCGTDDEISG

-49 GKTSLD
+49 GKTELGSGL
-55 GIYIDNENFAGGYFA
+55 YIDNENFAGGYFV

-98 HGYVAYDRYEEKF
+98 HGYVAYDYWQKEF

-198 GVRIIVKAGSSKEAE
+198 GVRIVVKAGSSTEAE

-219 TTLYGKKTVIN
+219 TTLYGKETVIN
-230 VMRFGAKSFISFGD
+230 ITRSGIEPFVSFGN
-244 LEGKDFSATAQ
+244 LEERELSAAAQ
-255 KTSIECVGNVPF
+255 TDQIEFVGNVSLD
-267 EDLAVSSSASW
+267 DLIVSSSASW
-278 CKVELE
+278 CRVQLE
-284 NKSQNIQSF
+284 ENTKKIQGKAAEKDNLEQYATNSYTLKIDCDENQTSQSRNAVISVQSKDG
-293 QKINEDNLMSY
+293 KINASFNL
-304 RILLDCE
+304 I
-311 DNVSKNEREAMI
+311 
-323 FVRSQKENAG
+323 QK
-333 DTILIKQSGAKITLV
+333 GATFEVKI
-348 ENLEL
+348 
-353 SASKQT
+353 
-359 NHVSIYSDIN
+359 D
-369 LANVEVVSSETWC
+369 
-382 SAKINQST
+382 KI
-390 SKLEVSVE
+390 
-398 GNISSLERSAV
+398 G
-409 LSLKGK
+409 
-415 DNTILATLNVKQLGA
+415 
-430 IFTVAENIVFDKH
+430 FDKN
-443 SNYRTITINTNL
+443 SNYRTVTINTTFAN
-455 ADWEAESS
+455 WEAESS

-476 TIRVTASNTDRIA
+476 TIRATAANTDRTA
-489 IISFKGVDSKITV
+489 IISFKGFDAKITV

-520 IVGYIGVDC
+520 TVGYIGDDS

-537 ESAVWS
+537 EKVVWS
-543 TERVATGANSRSD
+543 SENVETGANSLSD

-581 QLNVNGISGWY
+581 QLNINGISGWY
-592 LPAIEELQ
+592 LPAKDELI
-600 KLNLSGWSS
+600 KLKLSGYYYSS
-609 TERDSRS
+609 TEHDDSEVYYYDGRL
-616 SYSGGNSIYSFQKDY
+616 YTCWLIAKRIEYD
-631 SDNIVA
+631 IVA

>member
-1 MFCMLACTALF
+1 MKIFKRIASQCFFMFCMLACTALF

-49 GKTSLD
+49 GKTVL
-55 GIYIDNENFAGGYFA
+55 GRNIYIDNENFAGGYFV

-89 GRQVSVIPG
+89 GEQVSVIPG
-98 HGYVAYDRYEEKF
+98 HGYVAYDYWQKEF

-175 ETDVPNWCTVQKT
+175 ETDVPNWCTVQET
-188 STYDDSFLTN
+188 STYDQYFLTN
-198 GVRIIVKAGSSKEAE
+198 GIRISVKAGTSTEPE

-219 TTLYGKKTVIN
+219 TTLYGKETVIN
-230 VMRFGAKSFISFGD
+230 ITRSGIEPFVSFGD
-244 LEGKDFSATAQ
+244 LEERELSAAAQ
-255 KTSIECVGNVPF
+255 TDQIDCVGNVSF
-267 EDLAVSSSASW
+267 EDLIVNSSASW
-278 CKVELE
+278 CRVQLE
-284 NKSQNIQSF
+284 ENTKKIQGKAAEKDNLEQYATNSYTLKIDCDENQASQSRNAVISVQSKDG
-293 QKINEDNLMSY
+293 KINASFNL
-304 RILLDCE
+304 I
-311 DNVSKNEREAMI
+311 
-323 FVRSQKENAG
+323 QK
-333 DTILIKQSGAKITLV
+333 GATFEVKI
-348 ENLEL
+348 
-353 SASKQT
+353 
-359 NHVSIYSDIN
+359 D
-369 LANVEVVSSETWC
+369 
-382 SAKINQST
+382 KI
-390 SKLEVSVE
+390 
-398 GNISSLERSAV
+398 G
-409 LSLKGK
+409 
-415 DNTILATLNVKQLGA
+415 
-430 IFTVAENIVFDKH
+430 FDKN
-443 SNYRTITINTNL
+443 SNYRTVTINTTFAN
-455 ADWEAESS
+455 WEAESS

-476 TIRVTASNTDRIA
+476 TIRATAANTDRTA
-489 IISFKGVDSKITV
+489 IISFKGFDAKITV

-520 IVGYIGVDC
+520 IVGYIGDDS
-529 RLVYKELG
+529 RLVYKELEG
-537 ESAVWS
+537 SVAWS
-543 TERVATGANSRSD
+543 LEYVETGANSWSD

-592 LPAIEELQ
+592 LPAIDELQ
-600 KLNLSGWSS
+600 NLNLSGSVDYWSS
-609 TERDSRS
+609 TEYDNTSAYRRD
-616 SYSGGNSIYSFQKDY
+616 NSVWEKWRKHY
-631 SDNIVA
+631 IVA